1 MRRAF
6 PALLAAVVVGLPA
19 GTSGQ
24 QASSTALHVVSY
36 VEVAPGAERA
46 ATGLLRQ
53 YRDASRRDHG
63 SLRMDVLQQ
72 SGRPDHFVVLESWQD
87 KDAWTAHGA
96 AAHTKQFAAELPL
109 QLVSPVDQRC
119 STAWP
124 LPPARPDRRCHL
136 RGDARRHDSRAVPV
150 RRAMR
155 SGLLKRLAESSRKGR
170 RQPPIRRPGRAT
182 DGITSRL
189 SKRGGISAPWTRT
202 RRPCTPSST
211 REQLQPLAG
220 SPLDERVFT
229 VLK

>member
-6 PALLAAVVVGLPA
+6 PALLAAVVFGLSA

-24 QASSTALHVVSY
+24 QANSTALHVVSY

-72 SGRPDHFVVLESWQD
+72 IGRPDHFVVLESWQD

-96 AAHTKQFAAELPL
+96 AAHTKQFAAELPQ
-109 QLVSPVDQRC
+109 QLVSPVDRQLFN
-119 STAWP
+119 SLAVAAGSATDEAVYVVTHVDTIP
-124 LPPARPDRRCHL
+124 SPQS
-136 RGDARRHDSRAVPV
+136 DAP
-150 RRAMR
+150 
-155 SGLLKRLAESSRKGR
+155 GLLKRLADDSRKDDGNLR
-170 RQPPIRRPGRAT
+170 FDVLQSDRKNHFTVVEAWRNQRALDAHT
-182 DGITSRL
+182 AAMHT
-189 SKRGGISAPWTRT
+189 KQY
-202 RRPCTPSST
+202 

-220 SPLDERVFT
+220 SPLDERLFT

>member
-1 MRRAF
+1 MRRVF

-24 QASSTALHVVSY
+24 QATSTALHVVSY

-46 ATGLLRQ
+46 AIGLLRQ

-72 SGRPDHFVVLESWQD
+72 GGRPDHFVVLESWQD

-109 QLVSPVDQRC
+109 QLASPVDQR
-119 STAWP
+119 SYNSLAI
-124 LPPARPDRRCHL
+124 AAGSA
-136 RGDARRHDSRAVPV
+136 GDDAIYVVTHVV
-150 RRAMR
+150 GM
-155 SGLLKRLAESSRKGR
+155 LKLLAESSRKDEGNSRFDVWQSDR
-170 RQPPIRRPGRAT
+170 RNHFTVVEAWRNQRALDAHT
-182 DGITSRL
+182 AAMHT
-189 SKRGGISAPWTRT
+189 KQY
-202 RRPCTPSST
+202 

>member
-6 PALLAAVVVGLPA
+6 PALLAAVVFGLSA

-24 QASSTALHVVSY
+24 QANSTALHVVSY

-72 SGRPDHFVVLESWQD
+72 IGRPDHFVVLESWQD

-109 QLVSPVDQRC
+109 QLVSPVDRQLFN
-119 STAWP
+119 SLAVAAGSAT
-124 LPPARPDRRCHL
+124 D
-136 RGDARRHDSRAVPV
+136 DAVYVVTHVDTIPSPQSDAP
-150 RRAMR
+150 
-155 SGLLKRLAESSRKGR
+155 GLLKRLADDSRKDDGNLR
-170 RQPPIRRPGRAT
+170 FDVLQSDRKNHFTVVEAWRNQRALDAHT
-182 DGITSRL
+182 AAMHT
-189 SKRGGISAPWTRT
+189 KQY
-202 RRPCTPSST
+202 

>member
-6 PALLAAVVVGLPA
+6 PALLAAVVFGLSA

-24 QASSTALHVVSY
+24 QANSTALHVVSY

-109 QLVSPVDQRC
+109 QLVSPVDRQLFN
-119 STAWP
+119 SLAVAAGSAT
-124 LPPARPDRRCHL
+124 D
-136 RGDARRHDSRAVPV
+136 DAVYVVTHVDTIPSPQSDAP
-150 RRAMR
+150 
-155 SGLLKRLAESSRKGR
+155 GLLKRLADDSRKDDGNLR
-170 RQPPIRRPGRAT
+170 FDVLQSDRKNHFTVVEAWRNQRALDAHT
-182 DGITSRL
+182 AAMHT
-189 SKRGGISAPWTRT
+189 KQY
-202 RRPCTPSST
+202 

>member
-1 MRRAF
+1 MHHAF
-6 PALLAAVVVGLPA
+6 PALLAAVVFGLSA

-24 QASSTALHVVSY
+24 QANSTALHVVSY

-109 QLVSPVDQRC
+109 QLVSPVDRQLFN
-119 STAWP
+119 SLAVAAGSAT
-124 LPPARPDRRCHL
+124 D
-136 RGDARRHDSRAVPV
+136 DAVYVVTHVDTIPSPQSDAP
-150 RRAMR
+150 
-155 SGLLKRLAESSRKGR
+155 GLLKRLADDSRKDDGNLR
-170 RQPPIRRPGRAT
+170 FDVLQSDRKNHFTVVEAWRNQRALDAHT
-182 DGITSRL
+182 AAMHT
-189 SKRGGISAPWTRT
+189 KQY
-202 RRPCTPSST
+202 

>member
-1 MRRAF
+1 MRRVF

-24 QASSTALHVVSY
+24 QATSTALHVVSY

-46 ATGLLRQ
+46 AMGLLRQ

-72 SGRPDHFVVLESWQD
+72 GGRPDHFVVLESWQD

-109 QLVSPVDQRC
+109 QLASPVDQR
-119 STAWP
+119 SYNSLAIAAGSAGDDAIYVVTHVDTI
-124 LPPARPDRRCHL
+124 PAQTPSPQS
-136 RGDARRHDSRAVPV
+136 DAVG
-150 RRAMR
+150 M
-155 SGLLKRLAESSRKGR
+155 LKLLAESSRKDEGNSRFDVWQSDR
-170 RQPPIRRPGRAT
+170 RNHFTVVEAWRNQRALDAHT
-182 DGITSRL
+182 AAMHT
-189 SKRGGISAPWTRT
+189 KQY
-202 RRPCTPSST
+202 

>member
-1 MRRAF
+1 MRRVF

-109 QLVSPVDQRC
+109 QLVSPVDQQLFN
-119 STAWP
+119 SLAIAAGSAT
-124 LPPARPDRRCHL
+124 D
-136 RGDARRHDSRAVPV
+136 DAVYVVTHVDTIPSPQSDAP
-150 RRAMR
+150 
-155 SGLLKRLAESSRKGR
+155 GLLKRLADDSRKDDGNLR
-170 RQPPIRRPGRAT
+170 FDVLQSDRKNHFTVVEAWRNQRALDAHT
-182 DGITSRL
+182 AAMHT
-189 SKRGGISAPWTRT
+189 KQY
-202 RRPCTPSST
+202 

>member
-1 MRRAF
+1 MRRVF

-109 QLVSPVDQRC
+109 QLVSPVDRQLFN
-119 STAWP
+119 SLAIAAGSAT
-124 LPPARPDRRCHL
+124 D
-136 RGDARRHDSRAVPV
+136 DAVYVVTHVDTIPSPQSDAP
-150 RRAMR
+150 
-155 SGLLKRLAESSRKGR
+155 GLLKRLADDSRKDDGS
-170 RQPPIRRPGRAT
+170 PIRRPAGDRKNHFTVVGRGESARPGRA
-182 DGITSRL
+182 
-189 SKRGGISAPWTRT
+189 
-202 RRPCTPSST
+202 RRPCAAMP
-211 REQLQPLAG
+211 RQLQPLREARSTSAC
-220 SPLDERVFT
+220 SPS
-229 VLK
+229 